1 MPGATSAARS
11 AARSIVLRRAILWG
25 WVGAVVAAALI
36 AVLVVGP
43 KAQPRPPLPPAGA
56 PVVAAADDTL
66 SAAIRAGDKG
76 IARRLLALEFTFVD
90 ATGKIHSRKD
100 FLADLKAVAAGPA
113 TDVDVKIYGLVAL
126 VTGHHRSASG
136 DDALFLDIWV
146 RQKRA
151 WRALAIQDVPLAAA
165 DAASAAVAPAAA
177 TNPSECKNPCETIPY
192 RVRSPTEQE
201 IVNSFQAIAKAVA
214 AHDAGEWSKHVADDF
229 VLYGSSGA
237 PASKSARVALIER
250 QKESK
255 AAVTIGEVEHME
267 VSAYGDG
274 AVMIATHV
282 RPEARSRFRA
292 VRLWTRRNGQ
302 WLMAV
307 SAHTDIKSGD

>member
-11 AARSIVLRRAILWG
+11 MVLRRAVLWG
-25 WVGAVVAAALI
+25 WIGALIAAALI
-36 AVLVVGP
+36 AVLIVGP
-43 KAQPRPPLPPAGA
+43 KAQPRPPLPAAAA
-56 PVVAAADDTL
+56 PVLAAADTL
-66 SAAIRAGDKG
+66 STAIRAADKG

-90 ATGKIHSRKD
+90 ATGAIHARKD
-100 FLADLKAVAAGPA
+100 FLADLKAVAARPA

-126 VTGHHRSASG
+126 VTGHHQSASG
-136 DDALFLDIWV
+136 DDTLFLEIWV

-151 WRALAIQDVPLAAA
+151 WRVLVMQDVPLAEAEAA
-165 DAASAAVAPAAA
+165 TAAVVPATPPLAA
-177 TNPSECKNPCETIPY
+177 TNPGECKNPCETIPY

-201 IVNSFQAIAKAVA
+201 IINSFQAIAKAVA
-214 AHDAGEWSKHVADDF
+214 AHDAAEWSRHVADDF
-229 VLYGSSGA
+229 VLYGSGAA
-237 PASKSARVALIER
+237 PASKAARMALIEQ

-274 AVMIATHV
+274 AVMISTQVTAQ
-282 RPEARSRFRA
+282 ARSRFRA

-307 SAHTDIKSGD
+307 SAHTDIQSGH

>member
-1 MPGATSAARS
+1 MAGATSAPRS

-25 WVGAVVAAALI
+25 SVGVLVAAALI
-36 AVLVVGP
+36 AVLIVGP

-56 PVVAAADDTL
+56 PVVATDDAL

-100 FLADLKAVAAGPA
+100 FLADLKAAAAGPA
-113 TDVDVKIYGLVAL
+113 TDIDVKIYGLVVM
-126 VTGHHRSASG
+126 VTGQHKSASG
-136 DDALFLDIWV
+136 DDARFLDIWV

-151 WRALAIQDVPLAAA
+151 WRALVMQDVPLAAA
-165 DAASAAVAPAAA
+165 DPVVPATAPAAPG
-177 TNPSECKNPCETIPY
+177 NPPECKNPCETIPY
-192 RVRSPTEQE
+192 RVRSPTEQD
-201 IVNSFQAIAKAVA
+201 IINSFQAIAKAVA

-229 VLYGSSGA
+229 VLYGSGGA
-237 PASKSARVALIER
+237 PVSKSARIALIER
-250 QKESK
+250 QKESR
-255 AAVTIGEVEHME
+255 AAVTVGEVEHME

-282 RPEARSRFRA
+282 KPDARARFRA

-307 SAHTDIKSGD
+307 SAHTEIKSGD

>member
-1 MPGATSAARS
+1 MPGATSAPRS
-11 AARSIVLRRAILWG
+11 EARSIVLRRAILG
-25 WVGAVVAAALI
+25 ASVGVLVGAALI
-36 AVLVVGP
+36 AILVVGP
-43 KAQPRPPLPPAGA
+43 KAQPKAPLPPAAA
-56 PVVAAADDTL
+56 PVVAADETL

-76 IARRLLALEFTFVD
+76 IARRLLALEFAFVD
-90 ATGKIHSRKD
+90 TTGKIHSRKD

-126 VTGHHRSASG
+126 VTGQHKSASG
-136 DDALFLDIWV
+136 DDARFLDIWV

-151 WRALAIQDVPLAAA
+151 WRALAMQDVPLAAA
-165 DAASAAVAPAAA
+165 DAAVPATTPAAPA
-177 TNPSECKNPCETIPY
+177 NPPECKNPCETIPY
-192 RVRSPTEQE
+192 RVRSPTEQD
-201 IVNSFQAIAKAVA
+201 IINSFQAIAKAVA

-229 VLYGSSGA
+229 VLYGSGGA
-237 PASKSARVALIER
+237 PVSKSARIALIER

-255 AAVTIGEVEHME
+255 AAVTVGEVEHME

-282 RPEARSRFRA
+282 TPDGHERFRA
-292 VRLWTRRNGQ
+292 LRLWTRRNGQ
-302 WLMAV
+302 WLMVV